1 MQVSLFDL
9 SDRSRPTQVDRLQL
23 GQVWSAA
30 LHDSRAFGYDAGTR
44 TALMSVQPWSRPGA
58 AVVGVRVQGRQLVE
72 AGRLESGPLRL
83 DAAPADRVL
92 HDGTHLYA
100 VSRGGVQAAG
110 LTDLTSTG
118 QLDFA
123 R

>member
-30 LHDSRAFGYDAGTR
+30 LHDSRAFGYDPGTR
-44 TALMSVQPWSRPGA
+44 TALLSVSPWDGA
-58 AVVGVRVQGRQLVE
+58 SAGVVGVRVQGRELVE
-72 AGRLESGPLRL
+72 AGRLMAVGPQLGVL
-83 DAAPADRVL
+83 PADRVL
-92 HDGTHLYA
+92 NDGTHLYA
-100 VSRGGVQAAG
+100 VSRTGVQVA
-110 LTDLTSTG
+110 DLRTFTRTG
-118 QLDFA
+118 GLDFG